1 MCNYLTIVAGTDIIY
16 LSKNT
21 HDFILCVSLLKY
33 GGDIMIMTYAQCLR
47 IYGTDYKIKKEI
59 AAGRLFQKEKG
70 LYSDTQYC
78 SDLEII
84 SVKYP
89 NAVFS
94 GKSAYYYYG
103 LTDVISPKYMLTT
116 KREDSRIRN
125 EAIKQNFAKDDIYKF
140 GITNIEY
147 QNTTIRIYS
156 KERLLV
162 DLIRFRARYSLDYYK
177 EIISGYRNILDE
189 LDFFEVED
197 YAMLF
202 KNGNKILNTIQM
214 EVM

>member
-1 MCNYLTIVAGTDIIY
+1 MV
-16 LSKNT
+16 
-21 HDFILCVSLLKY
+21 
-33 GGDIMIMTYAQCLR
+33 MTYTQCLQA
-47 IYGTDYKIKKEI
+47 YGTDYQIKKKMKE
-59 AAGRLFQKEKG
+59 GRLFQKEKG
-70 LYSDTQYC
+70 LYSDTKFC
-78 SDLEII
+78 SDLEVI
-84 SVKYP
+84 SIKYP

-116 KREDSRIRN
+116 KREDSRIKN

-162 DLIRFRARYSLDYYK
+162 DLIRFRSRYSLDYYK

-202 KNGNKILNTIQM
+202 KNGDKILNTIQM

>member
-1 MCNYLTIVAGTDIIY
+1 
-16 LSKNT
+16 
-21 HDFILCVSLLKY
+21 
-33 GGDIMIMTYAQCLR
+33 MIMTYAQCLQV
-47 IYGTDYKIKKEI
+47 YGTDYQIKKKIKEGK
-59 AAGRLFQKEKG
+59 LFQKEKG
-70 LYSDTQYC
+70 LYSDTRFC
-78 SDLEII
+78 SDLEVI

-94 GKSAYYYYG
+94 GSSAYYYYG
-103 LTDVISPKYMLTT
+103 LTDVISEKYMLTT
-116 KREDSRIRN
+116 KREDSRIKSKT
-125 EAIKQNFAKDDIYKF
+125 IKQNFAKDNIYEF
-140 GITNIEY
+140 GLTNMEY
-147 QNTTIRIYS
+147 QNTIIRIYS

-162 DLIRFRARYSLDYYK
+162 DLIRFRSRYPLDYYK

-202 KNGNKILNTIQM
+202 KNGDKILSTIQM